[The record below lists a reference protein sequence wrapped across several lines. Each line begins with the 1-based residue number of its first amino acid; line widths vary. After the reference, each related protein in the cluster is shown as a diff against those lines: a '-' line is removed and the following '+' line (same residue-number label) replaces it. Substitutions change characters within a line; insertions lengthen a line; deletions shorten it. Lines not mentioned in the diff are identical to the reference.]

1 MVVEK
6 ETKNH
11 IEKLDTTSEQLEK
24 ISQTQKELMRSKLDE
39 AEKQHRN
46 HESEQDVLA
55 SATELAKESEEAK
68 GNRQPTPAERRRGA
82 PSKKQLNGSFKT
94 QMINIQADLGPGSR
108 LISKFI
114 HLQPIE
120 KASDVIGSTLT
131 RPNAMLYGS
140 ICAFVTITLLYFVA
154 RYYGYKLSGFE
165 TIAAFC
171 VGWLLGVVSDYLST
185 LLRRRKP

>member
-6 ETKNH
+6 VTKNH
-11 IEKLDTTSEQLEK
+11 IEKLDATSEQLDE
-24 ISQTQKELMRSKLDE
+24 ISRDQKELMRSKLDE

-46 HESEQDVLA
+46 RESEQDALA
-55 SATELAKESEEAK
+55 SATELAKESEAK
-68 GNRQPTPAERRRGA
+68 DNRQTTPAERRRGA

-94 QMINIQADLGPGSR
+94 QMLNIQADLGPGSR

-114 HLQPIE
+114 HLQPVE
-120 KASDVIGSTLT
+120 KASDVIGSTLA

-140 ICAFVTITLLYFVA
+140 ICAFITITLLYFVA

-171 VGWLLGVVSDYLST
+171 VGWLLGVVTDYLST